1 MIIRF
6 IHAGCGDAIHIR
18 FEERP
23 DQFRNILI
31 DGGTEKGD
39 IYDKGLKKVL
49 EGIAAAENEKIDL
62 WIISH
67 IDDDH
72 IGGILRLLKD
82 EETLDKL
89 DLSQTQF
96 WYNYAKYDYDTGI
109 RTDQKKNVA
118 QAIRLRDWLM
128 SGSPV
133 NQFITD
139 AMVTLDLWGAKCSVL
154 SPNQPMME
162 RLLRLWSKEELVIR
176 QQEVTG
182 KKTASGND
190 YKTRLS
196 DFDLTKE
203 YIDQGEENNSS
214 IAFALEYRGERILFS
229 ADAKAALLTAGLRR
243 LGGGKPVLF
252 KYVQV
257 PHHGSKYNISDELL
271 QLIDC
276 REYIITGDG
285 FNRSSLP
292 NKYTLAKIL
301 CANTGQEVIFHLTE
315 KNALT
320 NSIFNVDKE
329 STFDVRFPAP
339 ETNYLTFNLGDPACQ
354 A

>member
-39 IYDKGLKKVL
+39 LYDKGLKKVL
-49 EGIAAAENEKIDL
+49 EGIIGAGEKVDL
-62 WIISH
+62 WIITH

-82 EETLDKL
+82 DQTLKKL

-96 WYNYAKYDYDTGI
+96 WYNYARYDYDTGI

-118 QAIRLRDWLM
+118 QAMRLRDWLI

-133 NQFITD
+133 NQYITD

-154 SPNQPMME
+154 SPSQLMME
-162 RLLRLWSKEELVIR
+162 RLLELWAKEELVIR
-176 QQEVTG
+176 QQAVSG

-190 YKTRLS
+190 YKIKLN
-196 DFDLTKE
+196 DFNLATE
-203 YIDQGEENNSS
+203 YVDRGEENNSS

-229 ADAKAALLTAGLRR
+229 ADAKASILLAGLKR
-243 LGGGKPVLF
+243 LGDDKPVRF

-257 PHHGSKYNISDELL
+257 PHHGSKYNISDKLL
-271 QLIDC
+271 QMIDC

-301 CANTGQEVIFHLTE
+301 KANEGAEVIFHFTE
-315 KNALT
+315 KNLLT
-320 NSIFNVDKE
+320 KSIFSVDTE
-329 STFDVRFPAP
+329 SKIDDRFPVVGA
-339 ETNYLTFNLGDPACQ
+339 NYLTFKLGDPAWQ
-354 A
+354 E